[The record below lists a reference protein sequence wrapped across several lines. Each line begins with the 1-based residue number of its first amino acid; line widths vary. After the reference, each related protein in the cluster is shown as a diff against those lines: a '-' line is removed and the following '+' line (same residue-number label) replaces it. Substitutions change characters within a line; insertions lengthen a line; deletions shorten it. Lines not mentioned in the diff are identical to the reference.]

1 MHNQDNNDQ
10 SLNGQS
16 LNGTP
21 PPWLGAVKV
30 ACGVM
35 GILIVLGFGL
45 LVYGL
50 ARSSAELAS
59 SNSAT
64 AIADFTYPEGM
75 TLMNASPSSTGT
87 IALHFTDSDGGQI
100 IVVIDPQAMQIQSQT
115 RLISGKD
122 FGFQ

>member
-1 MHNQDNNDQ
+1 MTDTMHNQDNNDQ
-10 SLNGQS
+10 SLNE
-16 LNGTP
+16 TP

-50 ARSSAELAS
+50 ARGSAELAS
-59 SNSAT
+59 SNT
-64 AIADFTYPEGM
+64 AEPVNFTYPEGM
-75 TLMNASPSSTGT
+75 TLLGATPSAAGV
-87 IALHFTDSDGGQI
+87 IALHFTSVDGRQI
-100 IVVIDPQAMQIQSQT
+100 IVVIDPQSMQIQSQT
-115 RLISGKD
+115 TLKSGKD